1 MHFQIY
7 CHEDSRCSMK
17 VVGKAE
23 VRQFDSILSA
33 IDAAR
38 EMSVYEESP
47 LTVYSTVGTVIL
59 ETMV

>member
-1 MHFQIY
+1 
-7 CHEDSRCSMK
+7 MK
-17 VVGKAE
+17 VVGEAI
-23 VRQFDSILSA
+23 VRHFDSILSA

-38 EMSVYEESP
+38 EMSELGESP